1 MLKNESRLTTLKS
14 ANLYEWDKNIFSSEK
29 YQERNFNVEKHLFL
43 LSVIEWPYKKYMHR
57 HFFFFNFNC
66 F

>member
-14 ANLYEWDKNIFSSEK
+14 ANLYEWDINIFSSEK

-43 LSVIEWPYKKYMHR
+43 LSVIKWL
-57 HFFFFNFNC
+57 
-66 F
+66 